1 MLDTVIFPM
10 FLFFIFVISSAIPI
24 QLFRADSSMTF
35 MSIVS
40 HSDILGRII
49 NNKNIILFMSW
60 IVSSFWMQ
68 YYLFFCFN
76 NAIPSWNFSPSNSA
90 CLIRL
95 RRVVSDGY
103 FDTSGE
109 DVLNKNLDIV
119 VCGSC
124 FKISK

>member
-1 MLDTVIFPM
+1 MSINLVVEILLIIITTIWEGIKIIFKLISPFFKNIPTSLLDFIKKDLSKNGIF
-10 FLFFIFVISSAIPI
+10 FDNVFITKIIIFVISSAIPI

-68 YYLFFCFN
+68 YNLFFLF
-76 NAIPSWNFSPSNSA
+76 
-90 CLIRL
+90 
-95 RRVVSDGY
+95 
-103 FDTSGE
+103 
-109 DVLNKNLDIV
+109 
-119 VCGSC
+119 
-124 FKISK
+124 